1 MDAVY
6 ETRPAGVFATQY
18 ARGPWDP
25 RHQHGGAPAALLA
38 GAFEGLAPDPE
49 LAICRITYELLR
61 PVPLGELQ
69 LVTELARPGRRVQL
83 LEGALLTPEGS
94 EVVRA
99 RALRVRR
106 PPRDA
111 GGARSVDLTAADRAA
126 GPSQV
131 PPPPDGIEPSGFGGA
146 DILFPGDAM
155 EIRFV
160 TGRFSEPGPATAWF
174 RLRVPVLAGQ
184 TPSGLQRM
192 AAAADFPNGISTEL
206 DWARY
211 LFINPDL
218 TLYVEREPVGEWI
231 ALTASMTVHAHGAG
245 IAQAVIYDAHG
256 RVGRSLQSLYVAER
270 EDLSGVVRPAP
281 LGGAT

>member
-6 ETRPAGVFATQY
+6 ETRPGGVFATQY

-38 GAFEGLAPDPE
+38 GAFEAFEPDPGLA
-49 LAICRITYELLR
+49 ISRITYELLR
-61 PVPLGELQ
+61 PVPIGELH
-69 LVTELARPGRRVQL
+69 VHVELARPGRRVQVL
-83 LEGALLTPEGS
+83 DGTLLTPEGI

-106 PPRDA
+106 PPVDA
-111 GGARSVDLTAADRAA
+111 GGGASRDPAASDLAA
-126 GPSQV
+126 GASQ
-131 PPPPDGIEPSGFGGA
+131 PPPSPHGIAPSGFSGGE
-146 DILFPGDAM
+146 ILFPGDAM

-160 TGRFSEPGPATAWF
+160 AGRFFEPGPATAWF

-206 DWARY
+206 DWGRY

-231 ALTASMTVHAHGAG
+231 ALTASMTVHATGAG
-245 IAQAVIYDAHG
+245 ISQAVIYDTRG

-270 EDLSGVVRPAP
+270 PEAADSVVRPA
-281 LGGAT
+281 AT